1 MAGSSWSARV
11 LSAQALGD
19 IAVRGMPSVVSGLAA
34 ALADDDWAVQKAAA
48 KSMGIVAN
56 VGDLFALEALLPL
69 LHDADW
75 RVSFFAVA
83 FAFSIPL
90 RFPSS
95 CVP

>member
-1 MAGSSWSARV
+1 
-11 LSAQALGD
+11 LGD